1 LITRKKESLNLKAG
15 YLKLLNEKRKK
26 TKEERR
32 KHNGLVKQRGV
43 DTREPQKQK
52 REKQQQ

>member
-1 LITRKKESLNLKAG
+1 LKAG

-32 KHNGLVKQRGV
+32 KHNGLVKQHGV